1 MKSQLN
7 EVQKLQKIAGILKEN
22 INEAPLT
29 INQVVKQL
37 NKIAN
42 SKGFY
47 AVDKSADVKPKGGAS
62 GVKNLV
68 KWQDDNEN
76 IVELYYNNFNGEKES
91 VTVDDLQI
99 HYESDDGG
107 SGEDSVKEWLDPD
120 SWDYLSFDFS
130 SNDNSDYTDNDN
142 EDDEDPLYNELANE
156 IGEKT
161 LQKLLMKGWEIDDI
175 AEDPQ
180 GAAAS
185 IK

>member
-1 MKSQLN
+1 MKAQLN

-47 AVDKSADVKPKGGAS
+47 AVDKSADEKPKKGAS
-62 GVKNLV
+62 GVNNLV
-68 KWQDDNEN
+68 KWEDADDNF
-76 IVELYYNNFNGEKES
+76 VELFYNKPYGSE
-91 VTVDDLQI
+91 VTVDDLEI
-99 HYESDDGG
+99 NFDAPNF
-107 SGEDSVKEWLDPD
+107 SGNDPVDQLLDP
-120 SWDYLSFDFS
+120 SRWDEAFTEEESTYYDDE
-130 SNDNSDYTDNDN
+130 DNKDA
-142 EDDEDPLYNELANE
+142 EDPLYDELVNK

-161 LQKLLMKGWEIDDI
+161 LLRLLIKGWEIDNI
-175 AEDPQ
+175 AQDPQ

-185 IK
+185 LKK